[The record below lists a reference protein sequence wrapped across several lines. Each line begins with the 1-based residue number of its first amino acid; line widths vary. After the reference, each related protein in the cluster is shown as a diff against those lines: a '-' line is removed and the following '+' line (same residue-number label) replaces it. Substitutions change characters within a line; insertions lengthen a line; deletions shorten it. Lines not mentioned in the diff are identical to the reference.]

1 MTDEEPVSLR
11 YAVASSEA
19 AIDSSRTQHP
29 AYVGPHLLVIA
40 DGTRHMSSP
49 GSASA
54 IAVERL
60 RRLDTPTAA
69 SDMTASLEGGIGG
82 IRETF
87 AELLAANRGWDMTL
101 AMVTA
106 RLWRGT
112 HAAIARIGSTGAY
125 LLRGGDLRRLPRS
138 HTSARSFSRE
148 SRYSLTSSAPIAG
161 IPTSSSAGWIGSLEN
176 PPTSCCM
183 KRSQGT
189 ATASARTPTASAPNQ
204 DAVKVG

>member
-1 MTDEEPVSLR
+1 MTDEEPAALR

-138 HTSARSFSRE
+138 HTLGSVLLEGVAIQPDELGSDRWHTDILVRWLDWKPGE
-148 SRYSLTSSAPIAG
+148 PADIMLHEAEPRDRYRLSTNADR
-161 IPTSSSAGWIGSLEN
+161 IG
-176 PPTSCCM
+176 T
-183 KRSQGT
+183 
-189 ATASARTPTASAPNQ
+189 
-204 DAVKVG
+204 